1 MQKNIEDLRDV
12 AALRDANA
20 RLLSIIE
27 EKDKEL
33 KERKNLN
40 FVQMYKDEIKQLR
53 GLVNLN
59 ATAFEILLI
68 LVEIMDKENAI
79 LISYSAMMQIT
90 KKSRQTCSKAIGDL
104 QKSNF
109 IKVIRSGSSNVYM
122 INSNVFWTSDNQSKN
137 KTATF
142 NAKVFV
148 TQEEQGENWKDVKT
162 KKIKVTTLNGKKTL
176 TETEKGEENE

>member
-1 MQKNIEDLRDV
+1 MQQNIDDLRDV

-20 RLLSIIE
+20 RLLTIIE

-33 KERKNLN
+33 KERKNSN

-104 QKSNF
+104 QDSNF
-109 IKVIRSGSSNVYM
+109 IKVIKSGSSNVYM

-142 NAKVFV
+142 SAKVFV
-148 TQEEQGENWKDVKT
+148 TQDEQGENWNDVKT

>member
-1 MQKNIEDLRDV
+1 MQNHIEDQRNLEELRN
-12 AALRDANA
+12 ANA
-20 RLLSIIE
+20 RLLTIIE
-27 EKDKEL
+27 EKDNEL

-40 FVQMYKDEIKQLR
+40 FVQMYKENIKQLR

-68 LVEIMDKENAI
+68 LVELMDKENAI

-104 QKSNF
+104 QDSNF
-109 IKVIRSGSSNVYM
+109 IKVIKSGSSNVYM

-142 NAKVFV
+142 SAKVFV
-148 TQEEQGENWKDVKT
+148 TQDEQGENWNDVKT

>member
-109 IKVIRSGSSNVYM
+109 IKVIRSGSSNIYM

-148 TQEEQGENWKDVKT
+148 TQEEQGENWNDIKT
-162 KKIKVTTLNGKKTL
+162 KKIKVTTLNGKKTI
-176 TETEKGEENE
+176 TEKGEE